1 MGTRFKGA
9 RYALLLVVAVVVLIV
24 IGAWM
29 EQTKQNQE
37 QSAHRVIKRDQVGEG
52 IQYLEIKGIKIPVIY
67 EENHLLPMG
76 TIRLMFIGGGNLMD
90 KDKYGLSKLSA
101 EMLNEGTK
109 ELGSVKFAE
118 QLEQLAITL
127 DTDIRLE
134 SLHIDLGFLK
144 EYQQKAVGYLHDLL
158 LSPNLTPSALE
169 KVQKH
174 MVASALTK
182 MSNFDYIAQLELNK
196 ILFANTP
203 LAHPAVGTPKTI
215 QSISLDDVKKRLE
228 DALDIERLIIV
239 MGGDMDVQQTLEQL
253 KPLLETLPS
262 NKPFFTP
269 HFSTVEQAQEKVI
282 YKDTQQAYIYFG
294 SPFHMQDLE
303 KELPLAKVMSFVLG
317 SSGFGSRL
325 MDMIRVKEGL
335 AYSAY
340 MRVQLSRIINC
351 ATGYL
356 QTKLENQDKSIAL
369 VKQVVKDFVQKG
381 ITQEE
386 LEGAKKFLLGSEPL
400 ANETLGKRLTTKF
413 HNFYLGLPL
422 DYDKVMLER
431 IKNLTLEEINAYIK
445 SHPEVANLSFSVLT
459 MDPKIQ
465 AKKAAQKEKMVPVE
479 RK

>member
-1 MGTRFKGA
+1 MGAKVKGV
-9 RYALLLVVAVVVLIV
+9 RYALLLAIVVLALIM

-29 EQTKQNQE
+29 EQTKQTQE
-37 QSAHRVIKRDQVGEG
+37 QSAHRVIKRDQTGEG
-52 IQYLEIKGIKIPVIY
+52 IKYFSIKGIKIPVIY

-76 TIRLMFIGGGNLMD
+76 TIRLMFIGGGNLSD

-144 EYQQKAVGYLHDLL
+144 EYQQKAIGYLHDLL

-169 KVQKH
+169 KVQKN
-174 MVASALTK
+174 MVANALTK

-196 ILFANTP
+196 LLFANTP
-203 LAHPAVGTPKTI
+203 LAHPAVGTPKSI
-215 QSISLDDVKKRLE
+215 QSISLEDVKKRLE

-239 MGGDMDVQQTLEQL
+239 MGGDLDTNKTLEQL
-253 KPLLETLPS
+253 KPLLEALPS

-269 HFSTVEQAQEKVI
+269 HFGTAQKAQEKII

-294 SPFHMQDLE
+294 SPFYMKDLE
-303 KELPLAKVMSFVLG
+303 KELPLAKVMGFVLG

-325 MDMIRVKEGL
+325 MDTIRVKEGL

-351 ATGYL
+351 TTGYL

-369 VKQVVKDFVQKG
+369 VKKVVKEFIDKG
-381 ITQEE
+381 MTQEE

-400 ANETLGKRLTTKF
+400 ANETLGKRLNTKF

-422 DYDKVMLER
+422 NYDKIMLER
-431 IKNLTLEEINAYIK
+431 IKNLKLEEINAYIK
-445 SHPEVANLSFSVLT
+445 SHPEVADLSFSILT

-465 AKKAAQKEKMVPVE
+465 AQKAARKEKMAPVE
-479 RK
+479 PK